1 MSSLQARTF
10 TRAAAT
16 AANYAARLELLEYYL
31 AHHEDIARCA
41 QASLEW
47 LARHAGIKQSAC
59 LAVDSESSML
69 VGIAA
74 HGTLGEDI
82 ELFSW
87 PLSDAHDPL
96 VAALRSP
103 GPIAFKPAKANGN
116 AAHRLPPTPLGRG
129 PFTGIP
135 LGTREGHLPT
145 ATTSLR
151 ACCCSAPRPA

>member
-1 MSSLQARTF
+1 MKTERTTGQGMSSLQARTF
-10 TRAAAT
+10 ARAAGT
-16 AANYAARLELLEYYL
+16 AANHAARLELLEYYL
-31 AHHEDIARCA
+31 AHHEDIAQCA

-59 LAVDSESSML
+59 LAVDGESNML

-74 HGTLGEDI
+74 RGTIGEDI

-87 PLSDAHDPL
+87 PLSDVHDPL

-103 GPIAFKPAKANGN
+103 GLTAFKPSRANGN
-116 AAHRLPPTPLGRG
+116 AALQLPPTPLGRG

-135 LGTREGHLPT
+135 
-145 ATTSLR
+145 
-151 ACCCSAPRPA
+151 